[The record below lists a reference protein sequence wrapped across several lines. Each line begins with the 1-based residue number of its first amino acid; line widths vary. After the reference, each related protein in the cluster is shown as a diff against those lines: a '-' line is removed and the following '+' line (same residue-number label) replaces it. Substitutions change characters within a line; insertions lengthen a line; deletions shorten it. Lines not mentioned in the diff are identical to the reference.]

1 MLIFELMRWL
11 MDTSDIEE
19 LSKREK
25 EILLLVARGASN
37 KEIAKTLYISINT
50 VKVHL
55 RNIFTKI
62 GVNSRTEA
70 AMFAVNTGLISG
82 SLPSSVSEPEPNT
95 VQVFSTGEATLAD
108 KSPKRLINTWLRQ
121 PRGILVGGIIIIL
134 LVAAISIT
142 ISWFTSRSTSNPV
155 NGQIVET
162 TSLGWKNLPSLP
174 EARYGLAL
182 VAYEDRLYAIGGMAN
197 QGVSGQLDIFEITRD
212 TWGAGKPKPLAVQDI
227 QAVIIRGKLY
237 VPGGLTDD
245 GLISDRLE
253 IYDPR
258 QDAWTTGAPLPVPV
272 SAYALAAF
280 NNRMYLFGGWDGTQ
294 ILDTVYEYNPEMDEW
309 KAMPSMPTAR
319 RYLGAVVSG
328 NAIFVVGGEGGQGPL
343 DTNEIFYP
351 DQITNPQAAW
361 QPGELLPEP
370 VYGMGVTSVA
380 DIIYLVAGQGE
391 AQREYPVLA
400 YEKTEGW
407 RVIEAWPGEVATFP
421 GLTSQ
426 GVFLSAVG
434 GMVDNLPTS
443 DSYKYQALYTV
454 SFPLITK

>member
-1 MLIFELMRWL
+1 MPE
-11 MDTSDIEE
+11 IEE
-19 LSKREK
+19 LSEREQ
-25 EILLLVARGASN
+25 EILKLVARGASN
-37 KEIAKTLYISINT
+37 KEIARQLFISINT

-55 RNIFTKI
+55 RNIFAKI
-62 GVNSRTEA
+62 GVSSRTEA
-70 AMFAVNTGLISG
+70 AMFAVNTGLITGQVQPTAPDQEQNKVQELAG
-82 SLPSSVSEPEPNT
+82 SESNREDETTQP
-95 VQVFSTGEATLAD
+95 VQRNWLSQPKGILIVASIVVLLVTTLAIALTRF
-108 KSPKRLINTWLRQ
+108 S
-121 PRGILVGGIIIIL
+121 
-134 LVAAISIT
+134 A
-142 ISWFTSRSTSNPV
+142 RSNSELAS
-155 NGQIVET
+155 GQIPET
-162 TSLGWKNLPSLP
+162 TSLGWKNLPPLP

-197 QGVSGQLDIFEITRD
+197 QEVSGQLDIFEITRD
-212 TWGAGKPKPLAVQDI
+212 TWGAGKRKPLAVQDI

-237 VPGGLTDD
+237 VPGGLTGD
-245 GLISDRLE
+245 GRVSNQLE

-258 QDAWTTGAPLPVPV
+258 QDSWTTGAPLPIPV

-294 ILDTVYEYNPEMDEW
+294 ILDTVYEYNPEVDEW

-328 NAIFVVGGEGGQGPL
+328 NAIYVVGGEGGQGPL

-391 AQREYPVLA
+391 TQREYPVLA

-407 RVIEAWPGEVATFP
+407 RVIEAWPGEVPTFP

-426 GVFLSAVG
+426 GVFLYTVG